1 MEYSF
6 TSRGALG
13 GALILLSINASAAEV
28 DINFTEYTLDN
39 GLRLVVHEDNKAPI
53 VAVNVWYHVGSKN
66 EKRGK
71 TGFAHLFEH
80 LMFNG
85 SENYDDEYFK
95 PFELVGATNMNGTT
109 NFDRTNYFQNVPKTA
124 LDMALW
130 MESDRMGHLL
140 GAITQEKL
148 DEQRGVVQNE
158 KRQGDNQPYGKVLYS
173 ILAGIYPKEH
183 PYATSVIGSMDDLNA
198 ASLEDVHEWFR
209 TYYGPNNAVIVVA
222 GDVVPEEVLKK
233 VEHYFGDIP
242 PGPPIAKKQKWL
254 VTLDRDKREIMQDRV
269 PQARLYKIWGGPS
282 LTEEDNDLL
291 NLAGDVLATGKNSRL
306 FKRLVYDD
314 QIATTAQAGMFNA
327 EIGGLFFSS
336 ITAQP
341 GGDLKAVEQA
351 VNEEIERFLRD
362 GITEEELE
370 RVKTRRRSAFVR
382 GLESVGGF
390 GGKSD
395 ILAQNAIYEGDPGA
409 YRKSMERLEAAT
421 PEQVVAAARRWL
433 SAGAYHLEV
442 HPFPDVAAAGEGA
455 DRSSV
460 PDTSTFPE
468 VKFAKFD
475 RAFLANGMELI
486 VANRSAVPVVN
497 IRLSLDAGY
506 ASDQF
511 GELGTSSLAMTM
523 LDEGTDSRTAL
534 EISDELA
541 RLGARFNAG
550 SGIDSSTIGISAL
563 KENLD
568 ASLDIFADILLH
580 PAFPEHELE
589 RLQKMR
595 IARIQQEK
603 TQPVGLA
610 IRIFPKL
617 LYGEGHAYSMPLTG
631 SGTEESVGRISR
643 QSLVDYHETWFRPN
657 NATMIVIGDTS
668 MAEIKPKLER
678 LLGDWEPGITPTKN
692 ITEVGLRDAEQVYL
706 IDRPGSEQ
714 SIIFAGNIAP
724 AVSDGNE
731 IAVEMM
737 NEIIGGSFTSR
748 INMNLREDKSWAYGA
763 FTLLL
768 DTKGQRPFIAY
779 APVQTDKTME
789 SMAEVKRELVEF
801 LGDNP
806 ATGEEIAKVKS
817 NNTLSLPGRWETAAA
832 VLRDIGEIVNYD
844 LPDDYWDTY
853 ADNVRNISAKEIAEA
868 ADAVIKPDNLI
879 WVVVGDRKEIESR
892 VRELELGE
900 ITFLDQDGNEIQ
912 PTAAN

>member
-1 MEYSF
+1 MNYSF
-6 TSRGALG
+6 IRFGALG
-13 GALILLSINASAAEV
+13 VALIFMSINAAAADV

-85 SENYDDEYFK
+85 TENYDDEYFK

-148 DEQRGVVQNE
+148 DSQRGVVQNE

-173 ILAGIYPKEH
+173 ILAGIYPDGH
-183 PYATSVIGSMDDLNA
+183 QYATSIIGSMEDLDA
-198 ASLEDVHEWFR
+198 ASLEDVHEWFK

-222 GDVVPEEVLKK
+222 GDVVPEEVHRK

-242 PGPPIAKKQKWL
+242 PGPPIAKKEKW
-254 VTLDRDKREIMQDRV
+254 VVKLDRDKREVMQDRV

-291 NLAGDVLATGKNSRL
+291 NIAGDVLATVKNSRL
-306 FKRLVYDD
+306 FERLVYND
-314 QIATTAQAGMFNA
+314 QIATDAQAGMFDI
-327 EIGGLFFSS
+327 EIGGVFFSS
-336 ITAQP
+336 VTAQP
-341 GGDLKAVEQA
+341 GGDLIAIEKA
-351 VNEEIERFLRD
+351 VNEEVERLLKD

-370 RVKTRRRSAFVR
+370 RVKAQRRSAYVR

-395 ILAQNAIYEGDPGA
+395 ILAMNAVYEGDPGA
-409 YRKSMERLEAAT
+409 YRKTLARLEAAT
-421 PEQVVAAARRWL
+421 TEDVEAAARRWL
-433 SAGAYHLEV
+433 TAGAYHLEV
-442 HPFPDVAAAGEGA
+442 HPFPDVTAAAEGA

-460 PDTSTFPE
+460 PDTTTFPE
-468 VKFAKFD
+468 VKFAEFE
-475 RAFLANGMELI
+475 REFLANGMELI
-486 VANRSAVPVVN
+486 VANRCAVPVVN
-497 IRLSLDAGY
+497 IRMSFDAGY

-523 LDEGTDSRTAL
+523 LDEGTESRSAL

-541 RLGARFNAG
+541 HLGARFNAG
-550 SGIDSSTIGISAL
+550 SGIDSSTVGISAL
-563 KENLD
+563 QENLD
-568 ASLDIFADILLH
+568 ASLDIFADLVLN
-580 PAFPEHELE
+580 PAFPANELE
-589 RLQKMR
+589 RLRKMR

-643 QSLVDYHETWFRPN
+643 DSLVNYHRTWFRPN
-657 NATMIVIGDTS
+657 NATMIVVGDTS
-668 MAEIKPKLER
+668 MGEIKPKLER
-678 LLGDWEPGITPTKN
+678 LFRKWEPGTTPTKN
-692 ITEVGLRDAEQVYL
+692 VSDVGVRDAEQVYV

-714 SIIFAGNIAP
+714 SIIIAGNIAP

-731 IAVEMM
+731 IAVETM

-748 INMNLREDKSWAYGA
+748 INMNLREDKAWAYGA
-763 FTLLL
+763 RTLLL
-768 DTKGQRPFIAY
+768 DTAGQRPFIAY

-789 SMAEVKRELVEF
+789 EMAEIKRELVEY

-806 ATGEEIAKVKS
+806 ATDEEINKVKS
-817 NNTLSLPGRWETAAA
+817 NNTLSLPGRWETASA
-832 VLRDIGEIVNYD
+832 VLRDINEIVTYD

-853 ADNVRNISAKEIAEA
+853 ADNVRSVSAGQIGEA
-868 ADAVIKPDNLI
+868 ADAVIKPENLM
-879 WVVVGDRKEIESR
+879 WVIVGDREKIEPR

-900 ITFLDQDGNEIQ
+900 ITLLDQDGNELP
-912 PTAAN
+912 PTAPN